1 MSLFLTVLGT
11 RKISVKSVNNKK
23 NNSKGFDETKRS
35 IKSEFRVVKP
45 GRNLIDDGS
54 SEDCE

>member
-1 MSLFLTVLGT
+1 LTVLGT

-45 GRNLIDDGS
+45 GMSLIDDGS